1 MEMSHSTSTNSMK
14 SLVDLIMVG
23 LIGQAMSEDETP
35 VDETE
40 KVMNINGR
48 NQKMWELPASSSPS
62 AIGDKLMLLMMAN
75 AQQIFRVFRA
85 DEMIFIAAIEGE
97 EWSKV

>member
-1 MEMSHSTSTNSMK
+1 MEMCPLTLTNSTK
-14 SLVDLIMVG
+14 SLVDLITVG
-23 LIGQAMSEDETP
+23 LIGQTMSEDETP
-35 VDETE
+35 MDETE
-40 KVMNINGR
+40 KVMQINGR

-62 AIGDKLMLLMMAN
+62 AVGDKLMILMMAN
-75 AQQIFRVFRA
+75 PQQIFRVFRA

>member
-1 MEMSHSTSTNSMK
+1 MK
-14 SLVDLIMVG
+14 SMVDSIKVG
-23 LIGQAMSEDETP
+23 QTGQAMSEETP
-35 VDETE
+35 VDESE

-75 AQQIFRVFRA
+75 PQQILRVFRA
-85 DEMIFIAAIEGE
+85 DDMIFIAAIEGE